1 MALYIVLTFDDL
13 TQDMVTV
20 SDILKSVGARGVFF
34 INTAAIV
41 SEVEE
46 GVVRELAKG
55 HEVGSHSHTHPDLAK
70 LSVEEVFREL
80 ELSKQILSRI
90 IGREVK
96 SFAYPYGAYNN
107 AIVETVRRSGY
118 IAART
123 TDVEPPI
130 TRVEDFLKLPVLFH
144 DFLHLSKE
152 AVENMLRKLLGERY
166 TPSTLEYVWRQV
178 AENPVKALNTTLKLI
193 TDQKPDKEALA
204 IILLHPWKV
213 RELKALSNL
222 EESIATAKT
231 IGRIVTLEEVYKT
244 FTQKQNT

>member
-1 MALYIVLTFDDL
+1 V
-13 TQDMVTV
+13 
-20 SDILKSVGARGVFF
+20 K
-34 INTAAIV
+34 
-41 SEVEE
+41 
-46 GVVRELAKG
+46 
-55 HEVGSHSHTHPDLAK
+55 
-70 LSVEEVFREL
+70 EVFREL

-107 AIVETVRRSGY
+107 TVVEAVRRSGY

-178 AENPVKALNTTLKLI
+178 VENPVKALNTTLKLI

-213 RELKALSNL
+213 RELKALSSRSWACISCKYL
-222 EESIATAKT
+222 
-231 IGRIVTLEEVYKT
+231 
-244 FTQKQNT
+244 